1 MPCHS
6 FPVLR
11 FHCTLFDFIL
21 PFLGLVV
28 SRTKAQTTSR
38 ISSLMSSS
46 HMHNFF
52 LRMCVLNG
60 TSDNGGR
67 AILTWS
73 WLTLQKFLLSTILH
87 QAARLGRGV
96 TFLRVPFP
104 LIHTAPQLRLS
115 HSLPLFFRVTTL
127 HSLHTTLRSEGRVRR
142 RAGEKMADF
151 RVLRRLSTSDQSE
164 CRLREDRR
172 KGGREW

>member
-6 FPVLR
+6 FPVLL

-96 TFLRVPFP
+96 TFQGPFP
-104 LIHTAPQLRLS
+104 FDTAPQLRLS
-115 HSLPLFFRVTTL
+115 HSLPLFFRATTL

-142 RAGEKMADF
+142 RAGEKMAAF

-164 CRLREDRR
+164 
-172 KGGREW
+172 